1 MLVLPR
7 SSLTKFSRCSP
18 VGQKFP
24 NPPHGG
30 VNSPPAGTE
39 KSHLHQHPP
48 PRVSKTF
55 LPPGEAPPHSITRH
69 IPGQR
74 SQEGDSKASL
84 LSSVPGKSAMKTT
97 SVWLSRLLLI
107 SCSLV
112 LQGDRSISSGCSQG
126 VRWKGDQVA
135 CTMSTRGSK
144 ILRKENHVLRKPEP
158 PMHWHFR
165 FCSFHHCSQI
175 EETGFFRKKK
185 WPTSACYGQFGT
197 ERGGERDSAALGR
210 VGVSGH
216 LTRAVITASKRI
228 SALPFLQ
235 DGGAPCW
242 KQSAMPT
249 TRSTGTCT

>member
-18 VGQKFP
+18 VGQEFP

-30 VNSPPAGTE
+30 VNSAPAGTE

-69 IPGQR
+69 IPGQQ

-144 ILRKENHVLRKPEP
+144 ILRKENHVLRRPQP

-175 EETGFFRKKK
+175 EETGFSERRNGLRQHVIASLGQRKEGK
-185 WPTSACYGQFGT
+185 
-197 ERGGERDSAALGR
+197 E
-210 VGVSGH
+210 
-216 LTRAVITASKRI
+216 I
-228 SALPFLQ
+228 LQ
-235 DGGAPCW
+235 HWEEWELVA
-242 KQSAMPT
+242 T
-249 TRSTGTCT
+249 